1 MTSLLF
7 FILSVTSSPAGP
19 LAAEGFRGLRPGLLN
34 TTLKDGPPAPGCTP
48 GKSSSEMWTCSIR
61 WGRADVLAR
70 FVVDGPWYLGVR
82 LEALGQEQSKR
93 LLDALLEAYGPGV
106 DAPTH
111 SPSGAWSGRLLTA
124 RVWKDGTAVVVFF
137 FDAVAQEGTAQ
148 IYDIAV
154 LRAAEA
160 SRAATG
166 TYFRHQG
173 GLVP

>member
-1 MTSLLF
+1 MFLLLF
-7 FILSVTSSPAGP
+7 LAAVVSSSAGP
-19 LAAEGFRGLRPGLLN
+19 LASDGFRGLRPGLSAIAL
-34 TTLKDGPPAPGCTP
+34 GGEPPAPRCLP
-48 GKSSSEMWTCSIR
+48 GESSAEMWTCPIR
-61 WGRADVLAR
+61 WGRADVTAT

-82 LEALGQEQSKR
+82 LEARGQEQSKR

-111 SPSGAWSGRLLTA
+111 SLSGAWSGRLLTA